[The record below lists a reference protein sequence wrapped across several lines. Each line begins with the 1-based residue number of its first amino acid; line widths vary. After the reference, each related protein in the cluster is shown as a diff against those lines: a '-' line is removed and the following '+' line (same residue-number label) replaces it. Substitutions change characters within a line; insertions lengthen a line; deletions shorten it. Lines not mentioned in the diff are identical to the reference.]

1 MLNHQ
6 AASASVASS
15 PGFAATGLAAV
26 GTALSHYSHL
36 YRLTYAQQD
45 LQNFLSASATS
56 SHHQHLLQLML
67 SRSAGLET
75 QLLLV
80 HAGVAPEDS
89 EPSSGTTTAPA
100 TEQQH
105 GGPPVSFART
115 YRNLLGA
122 SLNPRFVSS
131 EPLAEFSALDSPP
144 ADKAHP
150 ASSLVQTIPAGA
162 LTVTAGSSSN
172 IRAASQQP
180 PPVVHAL
187 SVHSTTTTPSTDV
200 TSRTDTANSDDSAT
214 YRIVGGSRA
223 PINRSAAPQQGCR
236 EQQPDVQHDV
246 RLVVRP
252 GVQHDLRPDV
262 QPDVWPDVRPD
273 VQFRL
278 PSI

>member
-1 MLNHQ
+1 MLIYQ

-26 GTALSHYSHL
+26 GTALSHYSQL
-36 YRLTYAQQD
+36 YRLTNAQQD
-45 LQNFLSASATS
+45 LQHVLSASAAS
-56 SHHQHLLQLML
+56 SHHQHPLQLML
-67 SRSAGLET
+67 STSVGLET
-75 QLLLV
+75 QILLV

-172 IRAASQQP
+172 IRATSQQP

-187 SVHSTTTTPSTDV
+187 SVHSTTTTSSTDV
-200 TSRTDTANSDDSAT
+200 TSRTDTANRDDSAT

-223 PINRSAAPQQGCR
+223 PINRLAAPQQGCR
-236 EQQPDVQHDV
+236 EQQPDVQPDV
-246 RLVVRP
+246 QP
-252 GVQHDLRPDV
+252 DAQPDV
-262 QPDVWPDVRPD
+262 QPDVRPDVRSDVQPD

-278 PSI
+278 PFI